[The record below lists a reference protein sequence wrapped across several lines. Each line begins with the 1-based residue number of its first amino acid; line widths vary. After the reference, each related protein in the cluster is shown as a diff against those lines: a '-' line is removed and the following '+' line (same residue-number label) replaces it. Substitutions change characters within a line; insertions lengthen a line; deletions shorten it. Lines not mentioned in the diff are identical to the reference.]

1 MARTNWRGVKSHA
14 LTPEQVSVKLFDS
27 AKLKAASRKLDF
39 KLDFNDVYQRVKKGT
54 CEVTGIPFDMRQK
67 PYHGMD
73 FPFRASLDRT
83 DNTVGYLPGNI
94 QVVCKIYNQC
104 KFIWNEEDVMEMAYA
119 LITTQHP
126 HA

>member
-1 MARTNWRGVKSHA
+1 MTCMTA
-14 LTPEQVSVKLFDS
+14 L
-27 AKLKAASRKLDF
+27 
-39 KLDFNDVYQRVKKGT
+39 KKGQ

-67 PYHGMD
+67 PYRGMD

-83 DNTVGYLPGNI
+83 DNAVGYLPHNI

-119 LITTQHP
+119 LITEQHP